1 MHSFFTQHTLQ
12 VQQSAASRAAVAK
25 LPKEGAS
32 MDSPLCKLLA
42 PAANQQA
49 KANGG
54 KRKRT
59 EAHPCLGKPPLD
71 SVRMILSTM
80 EMPPK
85 FFSANLDTDPETLQT
100 AYGVV
105 QDIIKGLFSRGATIS
120 DQAESGTQQA
130 VLMAKSAQEYLQ
142 TITDALQ

>member
-1 MHSFFTQHTLQ
+1 MASEPAVHSFSTQHTLQ
-12 VQQSAASRAAVAK
+12 VQQSAANRAAVAR

-71 SVRMILSTM
+71 SVTSSMSHSV
-80 EMPPK
+80 
-85 FFSANLDTDPETLQT
+85 FS
-100 AYGVV
+100 V
-105 QDIIKGLFSRGATIS
+105 
-120 DQAESGTQQA
+120 
-130 VLMAKSAQEYLQ
+130 
-142 TITDALQ
+142 